1 MDLFGVQSTAGA
13 SNMHTHRMSEIR
25 LIVST
30 VVFAILLAVL
40 EILFYGFG
48 SLATVK
54 GIAYVLLQ
62 TLAFFLLMLWIRRAG
77 DDADSK
83 ED

>member
-30 VVFAILLAVL
+30 VVFAILLAVF

-48 SLATVK
+48 SLATV
-54 GIAYVLLQ
+54 
-62 TLAFFLLMLWIRRAG
+62 R
-77 DDADSK
+77 
-83 ED
+83 